1 MEHISKKLFLNSRK
15 IIKKKDKEK
24 KEKMLRLRVKKNIKY
39 NLLKVNILILFHLM
53 RKKKF
58 FIYSPELAR
67 GNRYLDNYFDVPIE
81 QNIVPLY
88 TKLDIFI

>member
-15 IIKKKDKEK
+15 IIKKRENDKVKGEK
-24 KEKMLRLRVKKNIKY
+24 EYKIQFIEGEHTYTIT
-39 NLLKVNILILFHLM
+39 FDA
-53 RKKKF
+53 KKKS